1 MTNVA
6 RILSLKPNQ
15 VVYAIEAD
23 DAVYSALRLM
33 AENQIGSLL
42 VTENGVIVGIVT
54 ERDYAQKVALMGR
67 VSRSTAVREIM
78 SSRVLF
84 VRPEQTSYECM
95 TLMSQYH
102 VRHLPVIREDSLIG
116 MISIGDL
123 VKDIIADQQFTI
135 EQLER
140 YITS

>member
-1 MTNVA
+1 MTSVA
-6 RILSLKPNQ
+6 RILGMKPNKA
-15 VVYAIEAD
+15 VYTIEAD

-33 AENQIGSLL
+33 AENRIGSLL
-42 VTENGVIVGIVT
+42 VTDNGATVGIVT
-54 ERDYAQKVALMGR
+54 ERDYAHKVALMGR

-102 VRHLPVIREDSLIG
+102 VIHLPVLCENSLIG

-135 EQLER
+135 EQFER

>member
-1 MTNVA
+1 
-6 RILSLKPNQ
+6 
-15 VVYAIEAD
+15 
-23 DAVYSALRLM
+23 M
-33 AENQIGSLL
+33 AEDRIGSLL
-42 VTENGVIVGIVT
+42 VTDNGAIVGIVT

-102 VRHLPVIREDSLIG
+102 VRHLPVLRGDSLIG

>member
-1 MTNVA
+1 MTSVS
-6 RILSLKPNQ
+6 RILGVKPNKA
-15 VVYAIEAD
+15 VYTIEAG

-33 AENQIGSLL
+33 AENRIGSLL
-42 VTENGVIVGIVT
+42 VTDNGATVGIVT

-67 VSRSTAVREIM
+67 VSRSTPVREIM

-102 VRHLPVIREDSLIG
+102 VRHLPVVREDSLIG